1 MRRTTVLLVSVVC
14 LMVLGAVLIGRGVS
28 AQSAPEAIYN
38 PYPPGILPPDLV
50 PEIDRVNREASL
62 IEKEA
67 LAQWHALPKNSGTPT
82 RQAEVLGEIE
92 PSAKNLRC

>member
-67 LAQWHALPKNSGTPT
+67 LSFKELEH
-82 RQAEVLGEIE
+82 VLIE
-92 PSAKNLRC
+92 KVEQLFRKML